1 MTLHLSRLRRRRN
14 QLICESTHNYT
25 NLLTHTHTQSRVSV
39 FDLLLC
45 ICALTS
51 LAPNPS
57 VCALPRSLSV
67 CLSLF
72 LSFPLIVKTRQTSS
86 FASGTRVEQTCL
98 KPDL

>member
-25 NLLTHTHTQSRVSV
+25 NLLTHTVASKCIRFVVVHLRSHLARTQPE
-39 FDLLLC
+39 C
-45 ICALTS
+45 
-51 LAPNPS
+51 
-57 VCALPRSLSV
+57 VCSLSLSL
-67 CLSLF
+67 CLSLSLF

-86 FASGTRVEQTCL
+86 FAFGTRVEQTCL

>member
-25 NLLTHTHTQSRVSV
+25 NLLTHTVASKCIRFVVVHLRSHLARTQ
-39 FDLLLC
+39 L
-45 ICALTS
+45 
-51 LAPNPS
+51 
-57 VCALPRSLSV
+57 SLSL
-67 CLSLF
+67 CLSLSLF

-86 FASGTRVEQTCL
+86 FAFGTRVEQTCL

>member
-51 LAPNPS
+51 LAPNPC
-57 VCALPRSLSV
+57 VCALPRSA
-67 CLSLF
+67 SLF

-86 FASGTRVEQTCL
+86 FASDTRVEQTCL

>member
-57 VCALPRSLSV
+57 VCALPRSP
-67 CLSLF
+67 SLF